1 MPYTVNNT
9 RGSIVSTVNDGT
21 TASIGGITLIGK
33 NFTGY
38 GETIAETV
46 KLKTCRKP
54 KSNTARTLSMKK
66 NSWIIW

>member
-33 NFTGY
+33 N
-38 GETIAETV
+38 
-46 KLKTCRKP
+46 CR
-54 KSNTARTLSMKK
+54 L
-66 NSWIIW
+66 W